1 MDRKGKRLVPCR
13 HEVVAGS
20 GWTRVES
27 EMVLYV
33 TERSEEQGIFG
44 RQ

>member
-1 MDRKGKRLVPCR
+1 MDQKGKSLVQCR

-27 EMVLYV
+27 EMVLRFLV
-33 TERSEEQGIFG
+33 WETRKLC
-44 RQ
+44 